1 MEERQIYVFLP
12 IWLEGGMIV
21 ARKRKMETALRK
33 IQKIAEYYGM
43 VYEFSLIQESV
54 DCTHWKEPSKKYVPG
69 RKSYEIR
76 LRG

>member
-1 MEERQIYVFLP
+1 M
-12 IWLEGGMIV
+12 
-21 ARKRKMETALRK
+21 ARKRKIETAVRK

-43 VYEFSLIQESV
+43 IYEFPLIQESV
-54 DCTHWKEPSKKYVPG
+54 DCTEWPTEYTKYVPG